1 MHKPHFILKC
11 IPRLALD
18 FVVELKFLYIGHIL
32 LAAFTPSDVLHCQLL
47 PQRLVLVVLQVD
59 EFTHLIE
66 FELQG
71 SRLLIFGQSFLL
83 CSVLAR
89 LCLLKLLR
97 EFVIGITFRQHLA
110 LELDNSL
117 LKNLVAL

>member
-1 MHKPHFILKC
+1 MHQPHFILEC
-11 IPRLALD
+11 IPRLTLD

-47 PQRLVLVVLQVD
+47 PQRLVLMVLQVD

-71 SRLLIFGQSFLL
+71 SHLLIFGQSFLL
-83 CSVLAR
+83 CSVLAG
-89 LCLLKLLR
+89 L
-97 EFVIGITFRQHLA
+97 
-110 LELDNSL
+110 SL
-117 LKNLVAL
+117 L

>member
-1 MHKPHFILKC
+1 MHKPHFILEC
-11 IPRLALD
+11 IPRLTLD
-18 FVVELKFLYIGHIL
+18 FVVEFKFLYICHIL

-83 CSVLAR
+83 CSVLAG
-89 LCLLKLLR
+89 LSLLKLLR
-97 EFVIGITFRQHLA
+97 KFVIGITFRQHLA